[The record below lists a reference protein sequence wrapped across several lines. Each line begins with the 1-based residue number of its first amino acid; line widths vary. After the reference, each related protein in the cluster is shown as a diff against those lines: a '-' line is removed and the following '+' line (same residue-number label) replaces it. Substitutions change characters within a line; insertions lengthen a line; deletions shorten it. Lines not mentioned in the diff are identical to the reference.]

1 MNNYILVDRM
11 IKRICDPVHGV
22 TPAFNRIGQDVDR
35 VIPSAFAIIEK
46 KGCVVHGMTPR
57 NGNRWVAAQHDVGT
71 EVNNQTRNKGGVR
84 VKGSYKTISLHK
96 DAMQVETELIA
107 SFVSKNS
114 APAAIIEVDHVEDI
128 DDTASATS
136 VDAAVDLALGGS
148 STT

>member
-1 MNNYILVDRM
+1 MQLL
-11 IKRICDPVHGV
+11 
-22 TPAFNRIGQDVDR
+22 
-35 VIPSAFAIIEK
+35 EK

-57 NGNRWVAAQHDVGT
+57 NGNRWVAAQHDVWT

-84 VKGSYKTISLHK
+84 VKGSYKSISLHK

-114 APAAIIEVDHVEDI
+114 APVAIIEVDHGEDI

-136 VDAAVDLALGGS
+136 LDATVDLALGGS
-148 STT
+148 GTT

>member
-1 MNNYILVDRM
+1 MNCYIIVDRM

-35 VIPSAFAIIEK
+35 VIPAAFAIVRQR
-46 KGCVVHGMTPR
+46 GCVVHGMTPR

-71 EVNNQTRNKGGVR
+71 EVNNRTRNKGGAR

-114 APAAIIEVDHVEDI
+114 VPEEIIEVDHGEDI

-136 VDAAVDLALGGS
+136 LDPAVDLALGGS

>member
-1 MNNYILVDRM
+1 MYNYILVDRM

-22 TPAFNRIGQDVDR
+22 TPANNRIGQDVDR
-35 VIPSAFAIIEK
+35 VIPAAFAIVRK
-46 KGCVVHGMTPR
+46 LGCVVHGLAPR
-57 NGNRWVAAQHDVGT
+57 IGGRWVAAQHDVGI
-71 EVNNQTRNKGGVR
+71 EVNNRTRNKGGAR

-96 DAMQVETELIA
+96 DAMQVEKELIA

-114 APAAIIEVDHVEDI
+114 APAVIIEVDHAEDI
-128 DDTASATS
+128 DDTASTTS